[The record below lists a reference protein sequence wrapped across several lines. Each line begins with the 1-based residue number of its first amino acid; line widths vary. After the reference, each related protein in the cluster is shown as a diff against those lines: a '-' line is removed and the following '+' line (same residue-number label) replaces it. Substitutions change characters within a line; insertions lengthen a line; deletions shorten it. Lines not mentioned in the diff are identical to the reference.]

1 METSLLLQGKAG
13 HVPVIFFPHHNRPI
27 PYLCME
33 TKIIKTITRLDCPET
48 NSSSSHSFILSIK
61 PFDPKT
67 DLSGPAQTLIPIET
81 PDGKKVITLDG
92 RKDFYEE
99 SKRTNS
105 SKSKAIYLIA
115 AARGMFSDKTAKKKV
130 DIIKDVI
137 KETLSVDE
145 VLVKNAKDWDIDHQS
160 RTTME
165 TILKSDT
172 NGIKEFIFNP
182 RSWLFLLWDSEDGI
196 NNPIYDIPGLL
207 IYEAG
212 FDLPILIEKFLEKPE
227 IQYLE
232 YYDPF
237 RNYPSSEEVFDAISH
252 LLIENNITGY
262 SKSQDA
268 MILRENDTTSYFH
281 RKYFGIYSNNVIS
294 DEDVFLPLGLVHD
307 EENIYTVFLKSTVW
321 GEAWEFYKNKRE
333 EKMNSFDLYEFRKEY
348 KDLAVD
354 PEQAANGFIDHYF
367 IDNEY
372 IRKQSDLKLEFGIK
386 DEDVKLIKINIRRRE
401 TSENYL

>member
-1 METSLLLQGKAG
+1 
-13 HVPVIFFPHHNRPI
+13 
-27 PYLCME
+27 ME

-61 PFDPKT
+61 SFDPKT

-92 RKDFYEE
+92 KKDFYEE

-115 AARGMFSDKTAKKKV
+115 AARGMFSDKTAKKKIDV
-130 DIIKDVI
+130 IKDVI

-145 VLVKNAKDWDIDHQS
+145 VLVKNAKDWTIDHQS

-182 RSWLFLLWDSEDGI
+182 RSWLFLLWDSEDET
-196 NNPIYDIPGLL
+196 NNPIFDVLPGLL

-212 FDLPILIEKFLEKPE
+212 LDLPILVEKFLEKPE
-227 IQYLE
+227 IQHLD
-232 YYDPF
+232 YYNPF
-237 RNYPSSEEVFDAISH
+237 RNYPSSEDVFDAISH
-252 LLIENNITGY
+252 ILIENNIIGY

-268 MILRENDTTSYFH
+268 MILREEDISSFYA
-281 RKYFGIYSNNVIS
+281 RRYFGIYSDHIIS

-333 EKMNSFDLYEFRKEY
+333 EKMNPSDLYEFREEY
-348 KDLAVD
+348 KTVSVD
-354 PEQAANGFIDHYF
+354 PKQAANGLIDHYF
-367 IDNEY
+367 IYNEY

-386 DEDVKLIKINIRRRE
+386 EEDIKLIKINIRRRE

>member
-1 METSLLLQGKAG
+1 
-13 HVPVIFFPHHNRPI
+13 
-27 PYLCME
+27 ME
-33 TKIIKTITRLDCPET
+33 TKIIKTITRLNCPET

-92 RKDFYEE
+92 KKDFYEE

-115 AARGMFSDKTAKKKV
+115 AARGMFSDKTAKKKI
-130 DIIKDVI
+130 DTIKDVI

-145 VLVKNAKDWDIDHQS
+145 VLIKNPSGWDIDHQS
-160 RTTME
+160 EKTME
-165 TILKSDT
+165 IILKSDT

-182 RSWLFLLWDSEDGI
+182 RSWLFLLWDSEDEV
-196 NNPIYDIPGLL
+196 NNPIFDVPGLL

-212 FDLPILIEKFLEKPE
+212 FDLPILVEKFLEKPE
-227 IQYLE
+227 IQYLD
-232 YYDPF
+232 YYNPF
-237 RNYPSSEEVFDAISH
+237 RNYPSTEEVFDATSH
-252 LLIENNITGY
+252 LLIKNNITGY
-262 SKSQDA
+262 SKSQGA
-268 MILRENDTTSYFH
+268 MIIREENISTFYP
-281 RKYFGIYSNNVIS
+281 RKYFGIYSDQIIS

-333 EKMNSFDLYEFRKEY
+333 EKLNHPDLYEFREEY
-348 KDLAVD
+348 KTVSVD
-354 PEQAANGFIDHYF
+354 PKQAVNGLVDHYF

-372 IRKQSDLKLEFGIK
+372 IRKQSDLKSEFGLK
-386 DEDVKLIKINIRRRE
+386 DEDVKLIKVNIRRRE